1 MDRTVGPAPLSF
13 QVTKVILSPGFH
25 ITRYN
30 RRIGHP
36 EWGTVSVRSR
46 GADADSTGLN
56 VTIIAH
62 MIQYNEP
69 RGAMTF
75 QRNNFVEEDTLHN
88 SLYVDTAVDKS

>member
-56 VTIIAH
+56 VTIINCLVDSPALA
-62 MIQYNEP
+62 
-69 RGAMTF
+69 G
-75 QRNNFVEEDTLHN
+75 TLA
-88 SLYVDTAVDKS
+88 SIDAK